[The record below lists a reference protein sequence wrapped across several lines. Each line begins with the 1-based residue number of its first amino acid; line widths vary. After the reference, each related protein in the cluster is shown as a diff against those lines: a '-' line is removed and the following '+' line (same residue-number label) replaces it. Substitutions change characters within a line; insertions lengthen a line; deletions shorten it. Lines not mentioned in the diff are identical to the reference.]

1 MANHSSP
8 SFIELHA
15 RSAFSFHAGSS
26 QPEELVRRAAAIGL
40 PALAVTDRD
49 GVYGSARAHHA
60 AKECLQDHGQ
70 TIRTFVGAE
79 LTLDGE
85 YTLPVLVR
93 NRTGYQNLCQ
103 LITAAKARG
112 LDRDSVDRIR
122 DRAYAAPDSDEDHR
136 LPLLHPDFLHPR
148 KSSRIHWTELEEFS
162 DGLIALTGDED
173 GPIRRA
179 LATGDPQLAEDRLQR
194 LTHLFGKNNVAVEI
208 QRHHLRGEEYTVSQ
222 LRDLAEA
229 HDLPLLAS
237 NGVTFARKHGRLLY
251 DAFTCLRHHTHLDAA
266 GTLLARNGERYLKS
280 PRQMRE
286 LFRDLPYAVD
296 NSLRIADRL
305 EFTLENLG
313 YQFPEYP
320 VADGHD
326 QSSYLRQL
334 TDIGARHRYGRITKK
349 IRRQLDHELDLIGRL
364 GFCGY
369 FLIVRQI
376 VDFARDQGILV
387 QGRGSAANSAVCYCL
402 GITAVDAIK
411 QKLLFER
418 FLSEGR
424 ESWPDIDL
432 DLPSGDRRESVIQ
445 EVFRRYAPR
454 GAAMTANV
462 ITYRGRSAM
471 REMGKV
477 LNLPEDT
484 LGRFSEVFGSSHVK
498 NETELRERVAEAGLA
513 ADHPRL
519 PALAHLYEK
528 IYGLPRHLGQHSGGM
543 IISNRRL
550 DTVVPLEPAS
560 MPGRTVVQWDKDDCE
575 DLGIIKVDLL
585 GLGMLAAM
593 QDTLT
598 LCQKRGRPVDL
609 ATVPKDDPAT
619 YETICRADTIG
630 MFQIESRA
638 QIATLPRMR
647 PRVFYDLCVEVAL
660 IRPGP
665 IVGGMVHPYLDRRNG
680 KQAIDYIDDRFKP
693 ALERTL
699 GIPLFQEQVLQMAM
713 IVADFTGSQAEE
725 LRRAISFN
733 RSEERMQKVM
743 AKLRAAMERK
753 QVDIDIQ
760 NRIAQSIQS
769 FALYGFPE
777 SHAISFALI
786 AYASA
791 WLKVHRPVEFY
802 VGLLNNQPMGFYSR
816 ATLVNDAKT
825 HHLRVRPVSVVAS
838 QVECTV
844 ENDTTLRLGLNQ
856 VKSLSRASAERIV
869 AEREQNDAGIFQ
881 NLDDFLLRAKLSKNE
896 RRALARLGALND
908 LPDAEHRRDAM
919 WKAERHLDA
928 EDLFTYA
935 RRNQDEGKLDVNKT
949 ELHSVPSADQ
959 REIDSPLSLSLSAS
973 GQGNE
978 NGVEL
983 HSTFSPLDHAV
994 PLDDAENEISEISP
1008 LAAMTPFERLQSD
1021 YDTQGL
1027 TTGPHPMAYVRKQL
1041 NDLAE
1046 AEVAE
1051 DSTPAYH
1058 YEKIFRASD
1067 LASGTADQHVTI
1079 AGLVTCRQ
1087 RPSTAKG
1094 HVFVSLEDETGI
1106 ANAFVPGPTFEKYR
1120 LVITQEPF
1128 LKIDGRLQI
1137 DENGITSVYTEH
1149 AEALPFATTV
1159 SGQSH
1164 DFH

>member
-1 MANHSSP
+1 MASSSP
-8 SFIELHA
+8 SYIELHA

-26 QPEELVRRAAAIGL
+26 QPEELVRRAADIGL
-40 PALAVTDRD
+40 SALAVTDRD

-60 AKECLQDHGQ
+60 AKECLKDNGQ
-70 TIRTFVGAE
+70 SVRTFVGAE

-93 NRTGYQNLCQ
+93 NRQGYQNLCQ

-112 LDRDSVDRIR
+112 LDRSSVDRIR
-122 DRAYAAPDSDEDHR
+122 DRAHCRDDKDYR
-136 LPLLHPDFLHPR
+136 LPLQHPDFLHPR
-148 KSSRIHWTELEEFS
+148 KSSRIHWTELEEFA
-162 DGLIALTGDED
+162 DGLIALTGDEE

-179 LATGDPQLAEDRLQR
+179 LSTGDPQLAEDRLQR
-194 LTHLFGKNNVAVEI
+194 LVHIFGKTNVAVEV
-208 QRHHLRGEEYTVSQ
+208 QRHHLRGGEYTVRQ

-229 HDLPLLAS
+229 HHLPLLAS
-237 NGVTFARKHGRLLY
+237 NGPTFAHRHGRLLF

-286 LFRDLPYAVD
+286 LFRDLPQAVD

-313 YQFPEYP
+313 YEFPSYP
-320 VADGHD
+320 VPDGHD
-326 QSSYLRQL
+326 QSSYLREL
-334 TDIGARHRYGRITKK
+334 TDIGARHRYGRITRK
-349 IRRQLDHELDLIGRL
+349 IRKQLDHELDLIGRL

-432 DLPSGDRRESVIQ
+432 DLPSGDRREAVIQ

-477 LNLPEDT
+477 LNFPEDT

-498 NETELRERVAEAGLA
+498 TERELRERVAEAGLA

-519 PALAHLYEK
+519 PALVHLYEK

-543 IISNRRL
+543 IISNRPL

-638 QIATLPRMR
+638 QIATLPRMK
-647 PRVFYDLCVEVAL
+647 PRKFYDLCVEVAL

-699 GIPLFQEQVLQMAM
+699 GVPLFQEQVLQMAM

-743 AKLRAAMERK
+743 AKLRAAMNRK
-753 QVDIDIQ
+753 QVSIDIQ
-760 NRIAQSIQS
+760 NRIVQSIQS

-816 ATLVNDAKT
+816 ATLINDARA
-825 HHLRVRPVSVVAS
+825 HGLRVRPVSVAVS
-838 QVECTV
+838 QVECDV

-856 VKSLSRASAERIV
+856 VKSLSRDSAERIV
-869 AEREQNDAGIFQ
+869 SERDLSGFQ
-881 NLDDFLLRAKLSKNE
+881 NLDDFLLRAHLSKNE
-896 RRALARLGALND
+896 RRTLARLGALND
-908 LPDAEHRRDAM
+908 LPGAEHRRDAM

-935 RRNQDEGKLDVNKT
+935 RKNQPAKEDPASP
-949 ELHSVPSADQ
+949 ELTPLTAM
-959 REIDSPLSLSLSAS
+959 SP
-973 GQGNE
+973 
-978 NGVEL
+978 
-983 HSTFSPLDHAV
+983 T
-994 PLDDAENEISEISP
+994 
-1008 LAAMTPFERLQSD
+1008 ERLQSD

-1027 TTGPHPMAYVRKQL
+1027 TTGPHPMAYVRSQL
-1041 NDLAE
+1041 DKLAR
-1046 AEVAE
+1046 VAE
-1051 DSTPAYH
+1051 SSPGSGYH
-1058 YEKIFRASD
+1058 KERIFRAGD
-1067 LASGTADQHVTI
+1067 LASGTPNQHVVI

-1087 RPSTAKG
+1087 QPSTAKG

-1128 LKIDGRLQI
+1128 LKITGRLQI
-1137 DENGITSVYTEH
+1137 DGNGVTSVYTEH
-1149 AEALPFATTV
+1149 AEALPFAATV

>member
-1 MANHSSP
+1 MASSP
-8 SFIELHA
+8 SYIELHA

-26 QPEELVRRAAAIGL
+26 QPEELVRRAADIGL

-70 TIRTFVGAE
+70 SIRTFVGAE

-93 NRTGYQNLCQ
+93 NRRGYQNLCR

-112 LDRDSVDRIR
+112 LDRNHVDRIR
-122 DRAYAAPDSDEDHR
+122 DRAHSGDDKDYR
-136 LPLLHPDFLHPR
+136 LPLQHPDFLHPR
-148 KSSRIHWTELEEFS
+148 KSSRIHWTELEEFA
-162 DGLIALTGDED
+162 DGLIALSGDED

-194 LTHLFGKNNVAVEI
+194 LTHLFGKTNVAVEV
-208 QRHHLRGEEYTVSQ
+208 QRHHLRGEEYTVRQ

-237 NGVTFARKHGRLLY
+237 NGPTFAHKHGRLLY
-251 DAFTCLRHHTHLDAA
+251 DAVTCLRHHTHLDAA

-286 LFRDLPYAVD
+286 LFRDLPHAVD

-313 YQFPEYP
+313 YQFPSYP
-320 VADGHD
+320 VPDGHD
-326 QSSYLRQL
+326 QSSYLREL
-334 TDIGARHRYGRITKK
+334 TDIGARNRYGRITQK
-349 IRRQLDHELDLIGRL
+349 IRKQLDHELDLIGRL

-376 VDFARDQGILV
+376 VDFARDEGILV

-432 DLPSGDRRESVIQ
+432 DLPSGERRESVIQ

-477 LNLPEDT
+477 LNFPEDT
-484 LGRFSEVFGSSHVK
+484 LGRFSEVFGSSHVT
-498 NETELRERVAEAGLA
+498 NEVELRQRIGEAGLA

-519 PALAHLYEK
+519 PALTHLYEK

-543 IISNRRL
+543 IISNRPL

-638 QIATLPRMR
+638 QIATLPRMK
-647 PRVFYDLCVEVAL
+647 PRKFYDLCVEVAL

-713 IVADFTGSQAEE
+713 IVADFTGSEAEE

-743 AKLRAAMERK
+743 AKLRAAMHRK
-753 QVDIDIQ
+753 RVDIDIQ
-760 NRIAQSIQS
+760 NRIVQSIQS

-816 ATLVNDAKT
+816 ATLVNDARA
-825 HHLRVRPVSVVAS
+825 HQLRVRPVSVAVS
-838 QVECTV
+838 RVECSV
-844 ENDTTLRLGLNQ
+844 EDDTTLRLGLNQ
-856 VKSLSRASAERIV
+856 VKSLSRDSAARIV
-869 AEREQNDAGIFQ
+869 AERDLSTFE
-881 NLDDFLLRAKLSKNE
+881 NLDDFLLRARLSKNE

-908 LPDAEHRRDAM
+908 LPGAEHRRDAM

-935 RRNQDEGKLDVNKT
+935 RRNQ
-949 ELHSVPSADQ
+949 SAVQ
-959 REIDSPLSLSLSAS
+959 GTTTLLSLPLPWS
-973 GQGNE
+973 GSDA
-978 NGVEL
+978 
-983 HSTFSPLDHAV
+983 HSSDSSTEDHRSVV
-994 PLDDAENEISEISP
+994 PPCSRPRLTTALETDEDARSTCSP
-1008 LAAMTPFERLQSD
+1008 LAAMSPTERLQSD

-1041 NDLAE
+1041 DQLAE
-1046 AEVAE
+1046 AKVAE
-1051 DSTPAYH
+1051 DSSASAYRR
-1058 YEKIFRASD
+1058 EKVYRAAD
-1067 LASGTADQHVTI
+1067 LSSGTPNQHITI

-1128 LKIDGRLQI
+1128 LKIRGRLQI